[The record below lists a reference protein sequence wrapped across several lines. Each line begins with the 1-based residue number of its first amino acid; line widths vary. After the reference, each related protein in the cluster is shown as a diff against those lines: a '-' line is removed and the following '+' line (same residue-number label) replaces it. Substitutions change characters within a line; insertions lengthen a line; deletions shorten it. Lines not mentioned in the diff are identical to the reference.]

1 MIFKALPKI
10 PEDIL
15 DKATHLDKAACST
28 NIESTNKKVRNIHI
42 HAKLRMAVRDKGNI
56 KAASTHKEL
65 ASR

>member
-28 NIESTNKKVRNIHI
+28 NIESTNK
-42 HAKLRMAVRDKGNI
+42 
-56 KAASTHKEL
+56 
-65 ASR
+65 